1 MGNAVKRASEEL
13 RELLLQ
19 QAASLTD
26 RDLQDLSLEDD
37 AFSSKG
43 QPAMTLDE
51 LAERTTG
58 TLVGRGMDKA
68 LTRDRIDIRTWE
80 INAGIAVMAVDS
92 DTGSVRCLS
101 YVSSADIGQAMHPL
115 RCEGQEQGSIM
126 FGLGNTLTEEQV
138 FDGALLL
145 NPSAIDYALPRFKN
159 LPAVLD
165 SVLIENQDGP
175 GPFGSKGMAEGG
187 LAPVAPAIAAALR
200 QAVGIVVHDLPMN
213 PERVYRLMETRG

>member
-37 AFSSKG
+37 AFSSEG
-43 QPAMTLDE
+43 QPVMTLEE

-92 DTGSVRCLS
+92 ETGRVRCLS

-165 SVLIENQDGP
+165 SVLIENRT
-175 GPFGSKGMAEGG
+175 
-187 LAPVAPAIAAALR
+187 APAPSAARAWPR
-200 QAVGIVVHDLPMN
+200 AACAGGAGHRRRA
-213 PERVYRLMETRG
+213 EAGRGHRGP